1 MLDERAQ
8 EPAPSGSRRVE
19 ERRARTRREILDAAW
34 ELCHE
39 HGLAALSLRELA
51 QRVGMRAP
59 SLYSYF
65 ASKEAIYDAMFADG
79 QRQFAEHMAALPTDP
94 ANRRTV
100 KEGTRLFAEFCTSDI
115 ARYQLMFQRTIPG
128 FEPSPES
135 YALAVETLEALG
147 QHLVTMGITEPRM
160 LDLWTAISTGLVD
173 QQISNDPGGDRW
185 TRLIDE
191 AADLFCDHAGV
202 PPDPSEGETT

>member
-1 MLDERAQ
+1 MLEERPADENP
-8 EPAPSGSRRVE
+8 EPSRVE
-19 ERRARTRREILDAAW
+19 QRRARTRREILDAAW
-34 ELCHE
+34 VLCHE
-39 HGLAALSLRELA
+39 QGLAALSLRELA
-51 QRVGMRAP
+51 GRVGMRAP

-65 ASKEAIYDAMFADG
+65 DSKEAIYDAMFADG
-79 QRQFAEHMAALPTDP
+79 QRQFAGDLAPVAELPPT
-94 ANRRTV
+94 RRLMKTA
-100 KEGTRLFAEFCTSDI
+100 THLFAEFCTADV

-135 YALAVETLEALG
+135 YALAVENLELAG
-147 QHLVTMGITEPRM
+147 QHLRELGVTEPRF

-202 PPDPSEGETT
+202 PPDPPEGESP